1 MKKIF
6 ASVLALLCMVGI
18 AIAQEPELFKKTDEK
33 GDVPEKNEPFVISRQ
48 NVTAA
53 VQLLS
58 ERTPRLQVLLPDGKK
73 IVIIN
78 RRLDRDDKRR
88 IAWYGEVEKQPGSFV
103 LFTVVENVISGRIN
117 TPDGKFYRISY
128 LGKNV
133 HQVAEIV
140 ASKFPDDSKDFDI
153 AKPDKPGRDNEGDL
167 CPDPATN
174 IDVMVVYTAT
184 TRAAAGGA
192 AAMEALIY
200 QCINLSNLTYQNSNV
215 NQRLRLVHFVE
226 VAYTESGNS
235 MTDRDRLRNP
245 SDGFMDNVH
254 ALRNTFGADLVAL
267 IVENLENCGRAFIM
281 QTVSNAHQEFGFCVM
296 TRSCS
301 ADNLT
306 FPHELGH
313 IMGARHD
320 CAADNTVNS
329 PFVFNHG
336 FAVANPADGSGSS
349 WRTVMATIN
358 ACGGTGPC
366 NRVPFWSNPNINFS
380 PTNAAVTNP
389 MGNTAGACQAD
400 NAQTLNNT
408 AATVANFRCSSPA
421 INNVWMKD
429 SWNDTGLE
437 PDPNTAADPMYLSPY
452 IWIRNTQDAG
462 FLQQHNHQNPEFG
475 QQNFIYVKMHNG
487 GVAASGNLELY
498 IANASVSLTWPGS
511 WTLVASTPVSLPQST
526 TQIVE
531 VPWNTVPGIG
541 HYCMIAR
548 WVSAADPIGVETAD
562 INANTRQNNNIVW
575 RNLNIVD
582 LSADDEVDVDVLL
595 RGPERNMP
603 LDLVFLDQ
611 AKFPK
616 KTFLQTGMVYIIPD
630 KNILE
635 AWRKAGG
642 KSKGIKQEGERL
654 FITENGATLQNLR
667 LPAGKEYKIKI
678 VFRKTAATIS
688 DRFLFEIRQYTV
700 NKLKRVLTGG
710 VGYEI
715 YTYKRQNQ

>member
-1 MKKIF
+1 M
-6 ASVLALLCMVGI
+6 AVLVLLLSAGI
-18 AIAQEPELFKKTDEK
+18 LHAQHPQLFKRTDQK
-33 GDVPEKNEPFVISRQ
+33 GSAPIKNESFVTSRQ
-48 NVTAA
+48 NVLAS

-58 ERTPRLQVLLPDGKK
+58 ERTPRIKVLLSDGKE
-73 IVIIN
+73 ITIIN
-78 RRLDRDDKRR
+78 RRLERDSKRR
-88 IAWYGEVEKQPGSFV
+88 IAWYGEIEKDPGSFV
-103 LFTVVENVISGRIN
+103 LLSVVGNVISGRIN
-117 TPDGKFYRISY
+117 TSGGRHFRISY
-128 LGKNV
+128 LGENI
-133 HQVAEIV
+133 HQVAELIT
-140 ASKFPDDSKDFDI
+140 SKFPDDSKDFDLVDTD
-153 AKPDKPGRDNEGDL
+153 KPDKEADA
-167 CPDPATN
+167 CPDPAVD

-184 TRAAAGGA
+184 ARAAAGGA
-192 AAMEALIY
+192 AGMEALIY
-200 QCINLSNLTYQNSNV
+200 QCINLSNLTYQNSNI
-215 NQRLRLVHFVE
+215 NQRLRLVHFAE

-254 ALRNTFGADLVAL
+254 TLRNTFAADLVGL

-281 QTVSNAHQEFGFCVM
+281 SNVVATQEAFGFCVM

-313 IMGARHD
+313 NMGARHD
-320 CAADNTVNS
+320 CAADNTINS

-336 FAVANPADGSGSS
+336 FGVANPADGSGSS
-349 WRTVMATIN
+349 WRTVMATAAT
-358 ACGGTGPC
+358 ACGGVGPC

-380 PTNAAVTNP
+380 PTNAAATDP
-389 MGNTAGACQAD
+389 MGNNGGVCQAN

-437 PDPNTAADPMYLSPY
+437 PDPNTTSDAMYLSPY

-462 FLQQHNHQNPEFG
+462 LLQQHNHQNPEFG

-498 IANASVSLTWPGS
+498 IANASVSLSWPAS
-511 WTLVASTPVSLPQST
+511 WTLIATTPVNLAQSS
-526 TQIVE
+526 TQVIE
-531 VPWNTVPGIG
+531 VPWNSVPGTG

-548 WVSAADPIGVETAD
+548 WVSAADPIGVETSD

-582 LSADDEVDVDVLL
+582 LSADDEVDVDVMV
-595 RGPERNMP
+595 RGAEKNMAT
-603 LDLVFLDQ
+603 DLVFFDH

-616 KTFLQTGMVYIIPD
+616 KTFFETGVVYVIVD
-630 KNILE
+630 KAIME
-635 AWRKAGG
+635 AWRKAGA
-642 KSKGIKQEGERL
+642 KSKGIKVEGDR
-654 FITENGATLQNLR
+654 FIITENNATLSNLR
-667 LPAGKEYKIKI
+667 LVPGKNYKVKI
-678 VFRKTAATIS
+678 VFRKTASTIS
-688 DRFLFEIRQYTV
+688 DKFTVEIRQYTT
-700 NKLKRVLTGG
+700 KRLNRILTGG
-710 VGYEI
+710 VGYDI
-715 YTYKRQNQ
+715 YTYKRENR

>member
-1 MKKIF
+1 MKRNLM
-6 ASVLALLCMVGI
+6 AVLALLLCAGTLLG
-18 AIAQEPELFKKTDEK
+18 QNPELFKRTEQKGSARIKDES
-33 GDVPEKNEPFVISRQ
+33 FVISRQ
-48 NVTAA
+48 NVLAS

-58 ERTPRLQVLLPDGKK
+58 ERTPRLRVLLPDGKE
-73 IVIIN
+73 IIIIN
-78 RRLDRDDKRR
+78 RRLERDNKKR
-88 IAWYGEVEKQPGSFV
+88 IAWYGEVEKDPGSFV
-103 LFTVVENVISGRIN
+103 LLSVVGEVISGRIN
-117 TPDGKFYRISY
+117 TSGGRHFRISY
-128 LGKNV
+128 LGENV
-133 HQVAEIV
+133 HQVAELV
-140 ASKFPDDSKDFDI
+140 TSKFPDDSKDFDFVQT
-153 AKPDKPGRDNEGDL
+153 DKQDKEADA
-167 CPDPATN
+167 CPDPAVD

-184 TRAAAGGA
+184 ARAAAGGA
-192 AAMEALIY
+192 AGMEALIY
-200 QCINLSNLTYQNSNV
+200 QCINLSNLTYQNSNI
-215 NQRLRLVHFVE
+215 NQRLRLVHFAE

-235 MTDRDRLRNP
+235 VTDRDRLRNP

-254 ALRNTFGADLVAL
+254 TLRNTFAADLVGL

-281 QTVSNAHQEFGFCVM
+281 STVSNAQEAFGFCVM

-313 IMGARHD
+313 NMGARHD
-320 CAADNTVNS
+320 CAADNTINS

-336 FAVANPADGSGSS
+336 FGVANPADGSGLS
-349 WRTVMATIN
+349 WRTVMATAAT
-358 ACGGTGPC
+358 ACGGVGPC

-380 PTNAAVTNP
+380 PTNAAATNP
-389 MGNTAGACQAD
+389 MGNNAGVCQAD

-437 PDPNTAADPMYLSPY
+437 PDPNTTGDPMYLSPY

-498 IANASVSLTWPGS
+498 IANASVSLSWPAS
-511 WTLVASTPVSLPQST
+511 WTLVASTPVNLAQSS
-526 TQIVE
+526 TQVIE
-531 VPWNTVPGIG
+531 VPWNSVPGTG

-548 WVSAADPIGVETAD
+548 WVSAADPIGVETSD

-582 LSADDEVDVDVLL
+582 LSSDEEVDADIIV
-595 RGPERNMP
+595 RGAEKNMP
-603 LDLVFLDQ
+603 TDLVFFDH

-616 KTFLQTGMVYIIPD
+616 KTFFETGLVYVIVD
-630 KNILE
+630 KAIME
-635 AWRKAGG
+635 AWRKSGL
-642 KSKGIKQEGERL
+642 KSKGIKAEGDR
-654 FITENGATLQNLR
+654 FIITENGATLYNLR
-667 LPAGKEYKIKI
+667 LIAGKDYKVKI
-678 VFRKTAATIS
+678 IFRRTPTTIS
-688 DRFLFEIRQYTV
+688 DKFTVEIRQYST
-700 NKLKRVLTGG
+700 KRLKRILTGG
-710 VGYEI
+710 VGYDI
-715 YTYKRQNQ
+715 YTYKRGPR

>member
-1 MKKIF
+1 MKKNLM
-6 ASVLALLCMVGI
+6 AVLVLLLCAGTLPG
-18 AIAQEPELFKKTDEK
+18 QNPDLFKRTDQK
-33 GDVPEKNEPFVISRQ
+33 GSAPIKDESFVISRQ
-48 NVTAA
+48 NVLAS

-58 ERTPRLQVLLPDGKK
+58 ERTPRLKVLLSDGKEII
-73 IVIIN
+73 IVN
-78 RRLDRDDKRR
+78 RRLERDNKKR
-88 IAWYGEVEKQPGSFV
+88 IAWYGEVEKDPGSFV
-103 LFTVVENVISGRIN
+103 LLSVVGNVISGRIN
-117 TPDGKFYRISY
+117 TSGGRHFRISY
-128 LGKNV
+128 LGENI
-133 HQVAEIV
+133 HQVAELIT
-140 ASKFPDDSKDFDI
+140 SKFPDDSKDFDFI
-153 AKPDKPGRDNEGDL
+153 DTDKPDKEADA
-167 CPDPATN
+167 CPDPAVD
-174 IDVMVVYTAT
+174 IDIMVVYTAT
-184 TRAAAGGA
+184 ARAAAGGA
-192 AAMEALIY
+192 AGMEALIY

-215 NQRLRLVHFVE
+215 NQRLRLVHFAE

-254 ALRNTFGADLVAL
+254 TLRNTFAADLVAL

-281 QTVSNAHQEFGFCVM
+281 TTVSAAQEPFGFCVM

-313 IMGARHD
+313 NMGARHD
-320 CAADNTVNS
+320 CAADNTINS

-336 FAVANPADGSGSS
+336 FGVANPADGSGLS
-349 WRTVMATIN
+349 WRTVMATGAT
-358 ACGGTGPC
+358 ACGGVGPC

-380 PTNAAVTNP
+380 PTNAAATDP
-389 MGNTAGACQAD
+389 MGNNAGVCQAN

-437 PDPNTAADPMYLSPY
+437 PDPNTAGDPMYLSPY

-462 FLQQHNHQNPEFG
+462 LLQQHNHQNPEFG

-498 IANASVSLTWPGS
+498 IANASVSLSWPAS
-511 WTLVASTPVSLPQST
+511 WTLVASTPVNLAQSS
-526 TQIVE
+526 TQVIE
-531 VPWNTVPGIG
+531 VPWNSVPGTG

-548 WVSAADPIGVETAD
+548 WVSAADPIGVETSD

-582 LSADDEVDVDVLL
+582 LSADDEVDVDVMV
-595 RGPERNMP
+595 RGAEKNMAT
-603 LDLVFLDQ
+603 DLVFFDH

-616 KTFLQTGMVYIIPD
+616 KTFFETGVVYVIVD
-630 KNILE
+630 KTIME
-635 AWRKAGG
+635 AWRKSGA
-642 KSKGIKQEGERL
+642 KSKGIKVEGDR
-654 FITENGATLQNLR
+654 FIITENGATLYNLR
-667 LPAGKEYKIKI
+667 LIAGKEYKVKI
-678 VFRKTAATIS
+678 VFRRTASTIS
-688 DRFLFEIRQYTV
+688 DKFTVEIRQYST
-700 NKLKRVLTGG
+700 KRLNRILTGG

-715 YTYKRQNQ
+715 YTYKRESR